1 MFEEPPKSAEDV
13 AITTVTRSREV
24 GLDRQGSMVVTD
36 DSGSFYGSRTIFT
49 MLNDF
54 GRYASIK
61 AVSDSVVDAKK
72 ALISRAGRYSGLLD
86 VLSFHEG
93 EPSAAFEGAAS
104 WLAINADESTI
115 GPKIDAAAAAGVS
128 RVFVLISDAV
138 AASDALETQLKASG
152 MAYTIMRVGKLVG
165 TPSGVG
171 YKLGELDLPV
181 CEDVAK
187 EDVFRFVTEAL
198 TLDDAHNRAFS
209 LCPSEGTTAS
219 LKEMRLCG
227 YERRDEVRL
236 LLKGVVPDAEAVAAE
251 AEVADAEEAELVLR
265 SEAEVAAERE
275 AELKVLLQ
283 KARQRGIETQQRMAF
298 EEAERLAKRKEQEKY
313 YSSSPEDDST
323 PKPSDTP
330 DTPPS
335 A

>member
-1 MFEEPPKSAEDV
+1 
-13 AITTVTRSREV
+13 
-24 GLDRQGSMVVTD
+24 
-36 DSGSFYGSRTIFT
+36 
-49 MLNDF
+49 
-54 GRYASIK
+54 
-61 AVSDSVVDAKK
+61 
-72 ALISRAGRYSGLLD
+72 

-93 EPSAAFEGAAS
+93 EPTAAFEGAAS
-104 WLAINADESTI
+104 WLAINADETTL

-138 AASDALETQLKASG
+138 ATSDSLEAKLQASG
-152 MAYTIMRVGKLVG
+152 MAYTVMRVGKLVD
-165 TPSGVG
+165 TPSGAG

-198 TLDDAHNRAFS
+198 TLDDAHGLAFS

-236 LLKGVVPDAEAVAAE
+236 LLQGAVPDADAVAAE
-251 AEVADAEEAELVLR
+251 AEAVSEAEVELVLR

-275 AELKVLLQ
+275 EELKVLLE

-313 YSSSPEDDST
+313 YSAPPEPSDSKPT
-323 PKPSDTP
+323 PSDTP
-330 DTPPS
+330 ETPP
-335 A
+335 AA